1 MELNQIV
8 AICIADSHLTRKV
21 PATYADGVYMMGG
34 DNRPNARKL
43 SELFMKG
50 PDGLGSVMNRTAL
63 FAFFG
68 TCLILCFVHRKEM
81 HFSKHFL
88 GFDKGENFQN
98 LRLRTKSLNAVKIT
112 TFYFSIFK
120 MNQSSTSI

>member
-1 MELNQIV
+1 LKSKCLKCVDNFFKIINKNVLELNQIV

-68 TCLILCFVHRKEM
+68 TCLLLCFVQKR
-81 HFSKHFL
+81 
-88 GFDKGENFQN
+88 
-98 LRLRTKSLNAVKIT
+98 NAL
-112 TFYFSIFK
+112 
-120 MNQSSTSI
+120 

>member
-1 MELNQIV
+1 MD
-8 AICIADSHLTRKV
+8 DSHLTRKV

-50 PDGLGSVMNRTAL
+50 PNGLGSVMNRTAL

-68 TCLILCFVHRKEM
+68 QLVSSEILMASE
-81 HFSKHFL
+81 S
-88 GFDKGENFQN
+88 
-98 LRLRTKSLNAVKIT
+98 
-112 TFYFSIFK
+112 
-120 MNQSSTSI
+120 